1 MELTWPIAA
10 IWIGMALLATLLSV
24 RLGMSVALV
33 EICVGFAGG
42 NLLDLHSTVWIDFL
56 AAVGSVL
63 LTFLAGAEIDL
74 AELRGKWKETLS
86 IGLASF
92 LAPFLG
98 AMAYAYWVARWSLAA
113 SEIAGIALSTT
124 SVAVVYAVMLE
135 RGYNATALG
144 KVILAACFITDL
156 GTVLA
161 LGLIFARYD
170 WWLLAFVLVMAVAL
184 WTLPPATAWVFAKVG
199 PRISEPETKF
209 ILVILF
215 ALGALATAAQSEAVL
230 PAYLVGMVLAPQFL
244 ANRTLAQRMRVIA
257 FSVLTRFYFLKAG
270 SLVGFHAVLAS
281 AGLIGIFLVVKM
293 ATKFLGVWPLAHAFR
308 FGRRE
313 ATYTTLLMST
323 GLTFGTISAL
333 YGLSHELISQD
344 QYAILV
350 TAVILSAIVPTL
362 IAERWFDPGAA
373 PEEETF
379 ERRSTDR
386 VRRGESENT
395 QISFGSQQGG
405 TPYVS

>member
-1 MELTWPIAA
+1 MELTWQIAT
-10 IWIGMALLATLLSV
+10 IWIAMALVATLLSV

-33 EICVGFAGG
+33 EICVGIAGG
-42 NLLDLHSTVWIDFL
+42 NLLDVHSTAWIDFL

-74 AELRGKWKETLS
+74 VVLRVRWKETLG
-86 IGLASF
+86 IGLSSF
-92 LAPFLG
+92 VAPFLG
-98 AMAYAYWVARWSLAA
+98 AMAYAHWIAGWSWTAA
-113 SEIAGIALSTT
+113 QIAGIALSTT

-144 KVILAACFITDL
+144 KIILAACFITDL

-184 WTLPPATAWVFAKVG
+184 WKLPPMTDWFFAKVG
-199 PRISEPETKF
+199 PRISEPETKY
-209 ILVILF
+209 ILVVLF
-215 ALGALATAAQSEAVL
+215 ALGALASAAQSEAVL

-257 FSVLTRFYFLKAG
+257 FSVLTPFYFLKAG
-270 SLVGFHAVLAS
+270 ALVSLRAVFAS
-281 AGLIGIFLVVKM
+281 ATLIGIFLLVKM
-293 ATKFLGVWPLAHAFR
+293 ATKFAGVWPLAHGFR

-333 YGLSHELISQD
+333 YGLSHDLISED

-350 TAVILSAIVPTL
+350 TTVILSAIVPTL
-362 IAERWFDPGAA
+362 IAERWFDPGGV
-373 PEEETF
+373 PEEETLA
-379 ERRSTDR
+379 RRATDR
-386 VRRGESENT
+386 QPSAPKPELPVAPR
-395 QISFGSQQGG
+395 QGG
-405 TPYVS
+405 HSDVS

>member
-1 MELTWPIAA
+1 MTESLWVVAA
-10 IWIGMALLATLLSV
+10 IWIGMALVATLISV
-24 RLGMSVALV
+24 RIGISVALV
-33 EICVGFAGG
+33 EICVGIAGG
-42 NLLDLHSTVWIDFL
+42 NLLSLHSTAWIDFL

-74 AELRGKWKETLS
+74 EIVKRKWKETLG

-98 AMAYAYWVARWSLAA
+98 AMAYAYWVAGWSLEA

-124 SVAVVYAVMLE
+124 SVAVVYAVMVE
-135 RGYNATALG
+135 RGYNATELG

-161 LGLIFARYD
+161 LGLLFAQYN
-170 WWLLAFVLVMAVAL
+170 WWLVAFVLVMAATL
-184 WTLPPATAWVFAKVG
+184 WKLRTVTAWFFARVG
-199 PRISEPETKF
+199 TKISEPETKF

-215 ALGALATAAQSEAVL
+215 ALGALAQAAQSEAVL
-230 PAYLVGMVLAPQFL
+230 PAYLVGMVLAPLFL

-257 FSVLTRFYFLKAG
+257 FSVLTPFYFLKAG
-270 SLVGFHAVLAS
+270 VLVSLRAVVAS
-281 AGLIGIFLVVKM
+281 AALIAIFLGVKM
-293 ATKFLGVWPLAHAFR
+293 GAKFLGVWPLAHAFS

-313 ATYTTLLMST
+313 AMYTTLLMST

-333 YGLSHELISQD
+333 YGLSHELITQE

-350 TAVILSAIVPTL
+350 TAVILSAIVPTV
-362 IAERWFDPGAA
+362 IAERWFDPGVEP
-373 PEEETF
+373 PEETLT
-379 ERRSTDR
+379 RRSSDP
-386 VRRGESENT
+386 
-395 QISFGSQQGG
+395 IS
-405 TPYVS
+405 PVE

>member
-1 MELTWPIAA
+1 MELTWLVAA
-10 IWIGMALLATLLSV
+10 VWIGMALVASLLSI

-42 NLLDLHSTVWIDFL
+42 NLLDLHATAWIDFL

-74 AELRGKWKETLS
+74 VVLRVRWKETVG
-86 IGLASF
+86 IGLTSF

-98 AMAYAYWVARWSLAA
+98 TMAYAYLVAGWSLPA
-113 SEIAGIALSTT
+113 SQIAGIALSTT
-124 SVAVVYAVMLE
+124 SVAVVYAVMIE

-170 WWLLAFVLVMAVAL
+170 WWLLAFTLVMAVTL
-184 WTLPPATAWVFAKVG
+184 WKLPPFTAWFFAKIG
-199 PRISEPETKF
+199 TRISEPETKF

-215 ALGALATAAQSEAVL
+215 ALGTLATAAQSEAVL
-230 PAYLVGMVLAPQFL
+230 PAYLVGMVLAPVFL
-244 ANRTLAQRMRVIA
+244 DNHTLAQRMRVIA
-257 FSVLTRFYFLKAG
+257 FSLLTPFYFLKAG
-270 SLVGFHAVLAS
+270 SLVSLRAVLAS
-281 AGLIGIFLVVKM
+281 AVMIAIFLGVKM
-293 ATKFLGVWPLAHAFR
+293 VTKFLGVWPLAHAFR

-362 IAERWFDPGAA
+362 IAERWFDPGGA
-373 PEEETF
+373 PKEETF
-379 ERRSTDR
+379 DRRSTDR
-386 VRRGESENT
+386 VRRGEPENT
-395 QISFGSQQGG
+395 QISFGPVQGG
-405 TPYVS
+405 TPDVS

>member
-1 MELTWPIAA
+1 MELTWQVAA
-10 IWIGMALLATLLSV
+10 LWIGMALLASLLSV

-42 NLLDLHSTVWIDFL
+42 NLLDLHATAWIDFL

-92 LAPFLG
+92 LAPFFG
-98 AMAYAYWVARWSLAA
+98 AMAYAYWVAGWSLAA

-184 WTLPPATAWVFAKVG
+184 WTLPPATAWFFAQVG

-209 ILVILF
+209 ILVILS

-257 FSVLTRFYFLKAG
+257 FAVLTPFYFLKAG
-270 SLVGFHAVLAS
+270 SLVGFHAVLGS

-333 YGLSHELISQD
+333 YGLSHELITQD
-344 QYAILV
+344 QYAVLV
-350 TAVILSAIVPTL
+350 TTVILSAIVPTL
-362 IAERWFDPGAA
+362 IAERWFDPGAV
-373 PEEETF
+373 PEEETVDRRATKR
-379 ERRSTDR
+379 ERVD
-386 VRRGESENT
+386 EPEPA
-395 QISFGSQQGG
+395 QISRSA
-405 TPYVS
+405 

>member
-1 MELTWPIAA
+1 MELTWQVAA
-10 IWIGMALLATLLSV
+10 LWIGMALLASLLSV

-42 NLLDLHSTVWIDFL
+42 NLLDLHATAWIDFL

-74 AELRGKWKETLS
+74 AVLRVRWKETVG
-86 IGLASF
+86 IGVTSF

-98 AMAYAYWVARWSLAA
+98 AMAYAYWVAGWSLPA
-113 SEIAGIALSTT
+113 SQIAGIALSTT

-135 RGYNATALG
+135 RGYNATILG

-170 WWLLAFVLVMAVAL
+170 WWLLAFAAVMAATL
-184 WTLPPATAWVFAKVG
+184 WKLPSVTAWFFAKIG
-199 PRISEPETKF
+199 PRISEQETKF
-209 ILVILF
+209 ILVILC

-230 PAYLVGMVLAPQFL
+230 PAYLVGMVLAPVFL
-244 ANRTLAQRMRVIA
+244 ANHTLAQRMRVIA
-257 FSVLTRFYFLKAG
+257 FSVLTPFYFLKAG
-270 SLVGFHAVLAS
+270 SLVSLRAVLAS
-281 AGLIGIFLVVKM
+281 AVLIAVFLGVKM
-293 ATKFLGVWPLAHAFR
+293 VTKFLGVWPLAHAFR

-344 QYAILV
+344 QYAVLV

-362 IAERWFDPGAA
+362 IAERWFDPAGA
-373 PEEETF
+373 PKEETF

-386 VRRGESENT
+386 VRRGEPESS
-395 QISFGSQQGG
+395 QISFGSVQGG
-405 TPYVS
+405 TPHVS

>member
-1 MELTWPIAA
+1 MEQIWTVAA
-10 IWIGMALLATLLSV
+10 LWIGMALLAALISI
-24 RLGMSVALV
+24 RLGISVALI
-33 EICVGFAGG
+33 EIGLGVAGG
-42 NLLDLHSTVWIDFL
+42 NLLDMQATVWINFL
-56 AAVGSVL
+56 ASAGSVL

-74 AELRGKWKETLS
+74 GVLRIKWKETLT
-86 IGLASF
+86 IGSVSF

-98 AMAYAYWVARWSLAA
+98 AMAYAYYVAGWSLQA

-135 RGYNATALG
+135 RGYNNTELG
-144 KVILAACFITDL
+144 KIILAACFITDL

-170 WWLLAFVLVMAVAL
+170 WWLLAFVLVMAVTL
-184 WTLPPATAWVFAKVG
+184 WKLRPLTSWFFAKVG

-230 PAYLVGMVLAPQFL
+230 PAYLVGMVLAPVFL

-257 FSVLTRFYFLKAG
+257 FSVLTPFYFLKAG
-270 SLVGFHAVLAS
+270 SLVSMNAVLAS
-281 AGLIGIFLVVKM
+281 AVLIGIFLAVKI
-293 ATKFLGVWPLAHAFR
+293 AAKFLGVWPFAIAFR
-308 FGRRE
+308 FGQRN
-313 ATYTTLLMST
+313 AMYTTLLMST

-344 QYAILV
+344 QYTILV
-350 TAVILSAIVPTL
+350 TAVILSAVVPTV
-362 IAERWFDPGAA
+362 IAERWFDPGGA
-373 PEEETF
+373 PAEEALSQ
-379 ERRSTDR
+379 RATDR
-386 VRRGESENT
+386 VAAQPDT
-395 QISFGSQQGG
+395 QP
-405 TPYVS
+405 TPVIHS

>member
-1 MELTWPIAA
+1 MEVTWQVAA
-10 IWIGMALLATLLSV
+10 IWIGMALVATLLSV

-33 EICVGFAGG
+33 EICVGIAGG
-42 NLLDLHSTVWIDFL
+42 NLLELHSTVWIDFL

-74 AELRGKWKETLS
+74 VVLRVRWKETIS

-98 AMAYAYWVARWSLAA
+98 AMAYAHWVAGWSLAA

-144 KVILAACFITDL
+144 KVILAACFVTDL

-170 WWLLAFVLVMAVAL
+170 WWLLAFVLVMGVAL
-184 WTLPPATAWVFAKVG
+184 WTLPPATAWFFAMVG
-199 PRISEPETKF
+199 PRISEPETKY

-215 ALGALATAAQSEAVL
+215 ALGALATTAQSEAVL

-257 FSVLTRFYFLKAG
+257 FSLLTPFYFLKAG
-270 SLVGFHAVLAS
+270 SLVGLRAVLAS

-293 ATKFLGVWPLAHAFR
+293 AAKFVGVWPLAHAFR

-333 YGLSHELISQD
+333 YGLSHELITQD
-344 QYAILV
+344 QYAVLV

-362 IAERWFDPGAA
+362 IAERWFDPGGA
-373 PEEETF
+373 PQEEALDRRAT
-379 ERRSTDR
+379 ERVPAVEPDKAHRPVHQS
-386 VRRGESENT
+386 
-395 QISFGSQQGG
+395 
-405 TPYVS
+405 